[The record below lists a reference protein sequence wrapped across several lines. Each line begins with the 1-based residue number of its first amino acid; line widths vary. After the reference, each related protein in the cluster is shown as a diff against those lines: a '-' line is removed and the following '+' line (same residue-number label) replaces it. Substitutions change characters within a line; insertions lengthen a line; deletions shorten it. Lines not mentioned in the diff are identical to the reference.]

1 MEENQKY
8 QKPWQFDLE
17 EYIRQGE
24 AGRIEKS
31 YAWKTAIG
39 LQDVDGLE
47 ISPYLLETAK
57 EHIEGN
63 IDIETAKKRIDSY
76 YECSKERAEAEQ
88 GTEEAD
94 RVAARIAQILGERTF
109 QFSPAEYMMIHKR
122 LFSGIFDHAGLL
134 RPYNITK
141 KEWVLH
147 GETVLYASADSIR
160 ETLEYDFNQEKQF
173 SYKGLPL
180 SDAVRHLA
188 RFTSDIWQIHPFC
201 EGNTRTTAVFIVKY
215 LKTFG
220 FTLNNDSFAEH
231 SWYFRNALVRANYS
245 DLAKGIYETTEY
257 LVRFFENL
265 LLETEHELKNRYLLV
280 GYENESQSAIGNHPK
295 CQNGTLDG
303 TLDCT
308 LEELAVLDLIKANP
322 AITQKQI
329 AAHIEKSERT
339 VKRITMSLK
348 QKEIIRR
355 AGGKRN
361 GKWEIL

>member
-1 MEENQKY
+1 M
-8 QKPWQFDLE
+8 
-17 EYIRQGE
+17 
-24 AGRIEKS
+24 
-31 YAWKTAIG
+31 
-39 LQDVDGLE
+39 
-47 ISPYLLETAK
+47 
-57 EHIEGN
+57 
-63 IDIETAKKRIDSY
+63 
-76 YECSKERAEAEQ
+76 
-88 GTEEAD
+88 
-94 RVAARIAQILGERTF
+94 
-109 QFSPAEYMMIHKR
+109 
-122 LFSGIFDHAGLL
+122 
-134 RPYNITK
+134 
-141 KEWVLH
+141 
-147 GETVLYASADSIR
+147 
-160 ETLEYDFNQEKQF
+160 EYDFNQEKQF